1 MKELRVLPSTRVSVM
16 ELYSQDNENLVLRNS
31 EKIEWIAGGLLENL
45 FYKLYDEAGREV
57 SLTAEIA
64 SMIKVCNVQTL
75 LFTLVIDF

>member
-31 EKIEWIAGGLLENL
+31 EKIEWIAGGLLDNL

-75 LFTLVIDF
+75 RFTLVIDF

>member
-31 EKIEWIAGGLLENL
+31 EKIEWIAGGLLDNL